1 MRRVHPEVDELRP
14 KLKEI
19 LYDCAVEIRATKA
32 ALYLLDAQSRT
43 FELIT
48 EYGFRGVIRTS
59 ADLNDPLI
67 DRCMRGRNPF
77 FVNGVGVEP
86 KLAEILF
93 QSSTE
98 RLLAAPLYSRGQ
110 LVGVID
116 MRDKAAKQAFEQT
129 DLPKAQTIAER
140 ILALFANKNVFGQ
153 RFISLAT
160 EEAAPAPPQQQ
171 PLAAAAPPPQAPA
184 AAPPVIA
191 TPPPVATPPASPTTT
206 PPASPTM
213 TPPGSPAMTP
223 PASPAM
229 TPHASPAM
237 APQLSPRTPPNASP
251 NAPEPRGQVH
261 VPRLATMI
269 IDARN
274 VANRIIVPTSQEAIG
289 ETEITVV
296 RDALRAILLI
306 PGVVTATFTAFGHM
320 GGVQEIAA
328 RAALSDEA
336 KNFLQSKLNVWLT
349 KRGEGG
355 GFLRTS
361 ITTPFGTS
369 GNALTPADLQ
379 KVFTAALTV
388 ANVRGIYLTVAF
400 SGTPDRHAHELL
412 AVLHGHLQLALE
424 HSMQKHAYVSQ
435 RMKIAES
442 LLEPDF
448 ARYPA
453 LRRHTDAVAKLAEG
467 FAHFLNLAPN
477 DAEDARIVA
486 LVHDVGM
493 RVLDY
498 DRLYRKH
505 DLSQDELG
513 ILREHVAVG
522 AAMVEPLL
530 GNDIARAVLCHHE
543 RVDGRGYPNGLHGE
557 EIPYH
562 SRLVQLC
569 DSFVAI
575 TDPDTYQQPQ
585 PPENALAII
594 QHAAGGQFDA
604 ELATRFVEFVSR
616 R

>member
-1 MRRVHPEVDELRP
+1 MHPEVDELRP

-32 ALYLLDAQSRT
+32 ALYLLDSQNGR

-48 EYGFRGVIRTS
+48 EYGFRGVIRTT

-98 RLLAAPLYSRGQ
+98 RLLAAPIYSRGQ
-110 LVGVID
+110 LVGVVD
-116 MRDKAAKQAFEQT
+116 MRDKAAKQAFEQS

-140 ILALFANKNVFGQ
+140 IIALFANKNVFGQ

-160 EEAAPAPPQQQ
+160 EEPAPAAPQQQ
-171 PLAAAAPPPQAPA
+171 PMAQQQQPAPPPVAPA
-184 AAPPVIA
+184 AAPPVA
-191 TPPPVATPPASPTTT
+191 VTPPPAPAPK
-206 PPASPTM
+206 
-213 TPPGSPAMTP
+213 
-223 PASPAM
+223 
-229 TPHASPAM
+229 
-237 APQLSPRTPPNASP
+237 
-251 NAPEPRGQVH
+251 APEPRAQVH

-289 ETEITVV
+289 ETEMTVV

-306 PGVVTATFTAFGHM
+306 PGAVTATFTAFGHM

-328 RAALSDEA
+328 RTALSDEA

-361 ITTPFGTS
+361 VTTPFGTA
-369 GNALTPADLQ
+369 GNALTPAELQ

-388 ANVRGIYLTVAF
+388 ANVRGLYLTIAF
-400 SGTPDRHAHELL
+400 SGTPDRAAHELL

-424 HSMQKHAYVSQ
+424 HSMQKHAYGSL

-448 ARYPA
+448 VRYPA
-453 LRRHTDAVAKLAEG
+453 LRRHTDAVTKLAEA
-467 FAHFLNLAPN
+467 FAHFLNLGER

-498 DRLYRKH
+498 DRLYRKP

-543 RVDGRGYPNGLHGE
+543 RVDGRGYPHELHGE
-557 EIPYH
+557 EIPYL

-569 DSFVAI
+569 DAWVAM
-575 TDPDTYQQPQ
+575 TDPETYQQPQ
-585 PPENALAII
+585 PPENAVAII
-594 QHAAGGQFDA
+594 RHAAGGQFDA
-604 ELATRFVEFVSR
+604 ELTTRFVDFVSR